1 MFPELASDSCGSN
14 TDNGLQQRILEIIEK
29 RTEKLMN
36 EADIDGDDSINIL
49 EFNEAIRKFTANDN
63 QNNLAQSKPPNGG
76 WGWVIV
82 FSCFI
87 YNMIIGKL
95 HMKMLIRITY
105 QLRSLR
111 IFFQRISFQ
120 YSYVS
125 VGFGYSFGVFL
136 DPLIE
141 YYDSD
146 PSTVSWVGSLFLG
159 TMSMCGPIVGGLVNE
174 FGLRPICITGSILIS
189 IGLCLSVLSPNV
201 AILILTFSVIS
212 GFGAGLIF
220 LPAQVAK
227 P

>member
-1 MFPELASDSCGSN
+1 MFPELASDN
-14 TDNGLQQRILEIIEK
+14 DNGLEQRILEIIEK
-29 RTEKLMN
+29 RTEKLMY
-36 EADIDGDDSINIL
+36 EADIDGDDSINFL
-49 EFNEAIRKFTANDN
+49 EFNGAIRKFTANEN

-87 YNMIIGKL
+87 CNMIIGKL
-95 HMKMLIRITY
+95 HMKMLI
-105 QLRSLR
+105 LVKDC
-111 IFFQRISFQ
+111 FQRIRFQ
-120 YSYVS
+120 YCYVS

-174 FGLRPICITGSILIS
+174 FGLRPICITGSIVIS
-189 IGLCLSVLSPNV
+189 LGLCLSVLSPNV
-201 AILILTFSVIS
+201 PILVLTFSVIS

>member
-1 MFPELASDSCGSN
+1 MFPELATDSCGSN
-14 TDNGLQQRILEIIEK
+14 TDNGLEQRILEIIEK
-29 RTEKLMN
+29 RTEILMN

-49 EFNEAIRKFTANDN
+49 EFNEAIKKFTANDN

-87 YNMIIGKL
+87 LNLVIGKL
-95 HMKMLIRITY
+95 HMKML
-105 QLRSLR
+105 LLVKDC
-111 IFFQRISFQ
+111 FQRIRFQ
-120 YSYVS
+120 CFYVS
-125 VGFGYSFGVFL
+125 VGFGYSFGIFL

-174 FGLRPICITGSILIS
+174 FGLRPICITGSIVIS
-189 IGLCLSVLSPNV
+189 LGLCLSVLSPNV
-201 AILILTFSVIS
+201 PILVLTFSVIS

>member
-87 YNMIIGKL
+87 YNLIIGKL
-95 HMKMLIRITY
+95 HMKMLII
-105 QLRSLR
+105 
-111 IFFQRISFQ
+111 IKDCFQRI
-120 YSYVS
+120 
-125 VGFGYSFGVFL
+125 
-136 DPLIE
+136 
-141 YYDSD
+141 
-146 PSTVSWVGSLFLG
+146 
-159 TMSMCGPIVGGLVNE
+159 
-174 FGLRPICITGSILIS
+174 
-189 IGLCLSVLSPNV
+189 
-201 AILILTFSVIS
+201 
-212 GFGAGLIF
+212 
-220 LPAQVAK
+220 
-227 P
+227 

>member
-36 EADIDGDDSINIL
+36 EADIDGDDGINIL

-111 IFFQRISFQ
+111 IFFKELAFNILMFQ
-120 YSYVS
+120 L
-125 VGFGYSFGVFL
+125 GL
-136 DPLIE
+136 DTALE
-141 YYDSD
+141 Y
-146 PSTVSWVGSLFLG
+146 F
-159 TMSMCGPIVGGLVNE
+159 
-174 FGLRPICITGSILIS
+174 
-189 IGLCLSVLSPNV
+189 
-201 AILILTFSVIS
+201 
-212 GFGAGLIF
+212 
-220 LPAQVAK
+220 
-227 P
+227 

>member
-1 MFPELASDSCGSN
+1 MFPELASDN
-14 TDNGLQQRILEIIEK
+14 DNGLEQRILEIIEK
-29 RTEKLMN
+29 RTEKLMY
-36 EADIDGDDSINIL
+36 EADIDGDDSINFL

-87 YNMIIGKL
+87 CNMIIGKL
-95 HMKMLIRITY
+95 HMKMLI
-105 QLRSLR
+105 LVKDC
-111 IFFQRISFQ
+111 FQRIRFQ
-120 YSYVS
+120 YCYVS

-159 TMSMCGPIVGGLVNE
+159 TMSMCGPIVGVLVNE
-174 FGLRPICITGSILIS
+174 YGLRPITTS
-189 IGLCLSVLSPNV
+189 
-201 AILILTFSVIS
+201 
-212 GFGAGLIF
+212 
-220 LPAQVAK
+220 
-227 P
+227 